1 MTIVGL
7 FAFRP
12 KPSVDESVA
21 SLRPEKCSDLVFK
34 VSHMIKARFIQAQ
47 CGMSPGGETLSSFL
61 HDFNIFQFSEILFFS
76 FLFSSDSWNHYY
88 FTQSF
93 YIPGEAVEE

>member
-12 KPSVDESVA
+12 KPGVDESMA
-21 SLRPEKCSDLVFK
+21 SLRPGKCSDLVFK

-47 CGMSPGGETLSSFL
+47 SGMSPGGETLSSFL

-76 FLFSSDSWNHYY
+76 FLFPQIAGIIILPKA
-88 FTQSF
+88 FF
-93 YIPGEAVEE
+93 PGEAVAGQ